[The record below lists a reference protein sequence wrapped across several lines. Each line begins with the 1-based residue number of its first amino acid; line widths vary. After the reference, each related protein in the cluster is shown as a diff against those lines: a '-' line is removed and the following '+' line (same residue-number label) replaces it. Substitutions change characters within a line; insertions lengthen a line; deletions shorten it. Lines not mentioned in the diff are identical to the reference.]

1 MKKKCAEYSNYGRIQ
16 IENRV
21 CFFRFIPYKVKIEKG
36 RKKFSSSVSESDTY
50 NKVHISLPILNS
62 ILQHIQIYFFLSYV
76 FIL

>member
-16 IENRV
+16 IENSV
-21 CFFRFIPYKVKIEKG
+21 CFFSFYALQSKNSKN
-36 RKKFSSSVSESDTY
+36 SSVSESDT